1 MPNEEKLHRS
11 WRLHPS
17 LILEQIGAVE
27 HYYEEQAR
35 RGLVLES
42 VGGWFDCFVH
52 TAPCEMRY
60 RAEPALPGEREEA
73 DWDRRQFYQDAGW
86 NYLGTASDLHFFAS
100 PADSGAEEL
109 HTDPQDFAPMF
120 RRQRRMNFWY
130 SLIFSLLM
138 LAILPLVFLS
148 YLSYPPEPR
157 DWVYL
162 VGILFCLLVML
173 PGLIRDGRWLF
184 QKRWQHLPAI
194 DHRAKIPRGITLRA
208 RPLAALFTLTV
219 VLAAN
224 LLFSGSD
231 RMGFAPVSAA
241 QDGQLV
247 LTLAETDGSDLL
259 SYNYPLLD
267 RENNTFRVTFAPAG
281 YWFYES
287 DESAKTPSGAV
298 VQLSMERASC
308 RSEKMAKRVFEQML
322 DRYDW
327 MEDKTSL
334 AVPGFDEVLHWGGEP
349 GRIGWYFVRSGN
361 QAVFFYY
368 EGRMEEEDLLALLAE
383 HLADAQQ
390 TA

>member
-1 MPNEEKLHRS
+1 MPNEEKLRHS

-73 DWDRRQFYQDAGW
+73 RLGPPAVLSGCGMD
-86 NYLGTASDLHFFAS
+86 YLGTASDLHFFSS

-138 LAILPLVFLS
+138 LAILPLIF
-148 YLSYPPEPR
+148 LSYPPEPR

-184 QKRWQHLPAI
+184 QKRWQHLP
-194 DHRAKIPRGITLRA
+194 RSITGR
-208 RPLAALFTLTV
+208 RF
-219 VLAAN
+219 
-224 LLFSGSD
+224 
-231 RMGFAPVSAA
+231 
-241 QDGQLV
+241 
-247 LTLAETDGSDLL
+247 
-259 SYNYPLLD
+259 
-267 RENNTFRVTFAPAG
+267 PAG
-281 YWFYES
+281 SRCVRVRWRRCS
-287 DESAKTPSGAV
+287 PQPSSLRQTFSFRGA
-298 VQLSMERASC
+298 
-308 RSEKMAKRVFEQML
+308 
-322 DRYDW
+322 
-327 MEDKTSL
+327 
-334 AVPGFDEVLHWGGEP
+334 
-349 GRIGWYFVRSGN
+349 IGWDLRRQRGPRRSTG
-361 QAVFFYY
+361 
-368 EGRMEEEDLLALLAE
+368 
-383 HLADAQQ
+383 ADPR
-390 TA
+390 

>member
-1 MPNEEKLHRS
+1 
-11 WRLHPS
+11 
-17 LILEQIGAVE
+17 
-27 HYYEEQAR
+27 
-35 RGLVLES
+35 
-42 VGGWFDCFVH
+42 
-52 TAPCEMRY
+52 
-60 RAEPALPGEREEA
+60 
-73 DWDRRQFYQDAGW
+73 
-86 NYLGTASDLHFFAS
+86 
-100 PADSGAEEL
+100 
-109 HTDPQDFAPMF
+109 
-120 RRQRRMNFWY
+120 
-130 SLIFSLLM
+130 
-138 LAILPLVFLS
+138 
-148 YLSYPPEPR
+148 
-157 DWVYL
+157 
-162 VGILFCLLVML
+162 
-173 PGLIRDGRWLF
+173 
-184 QKRWQHLPAI
+184 
-194 DHRAKIPRGITLRA
+194 
-208 RPLAALFTLTV
+208 
-219 VLAAN
+219 
-224 LLFSGSD
+224 
-231 RMGFAPVSAA
+231 MGFVPVSAA

>member
-1 MPNEEKLHRS
+1 MKNRHAAGWCWKASADGLTALCTPRPA
-11 WRLHPS
+11 RCGIGPS
-17 LILEQIGAVE
+17 
-27 HYYEEQAR
+27 R
-35 RGLVLES
+35 RFPVKGRR
-42 VGGWFDCFVH
+42 
-52 TAPCEMRY
+52 P
-60 RAEPALPGEREEA
+60 

-86 NYLGTASDLHFFAS
+86 NYLGTASDLHFFSS

-120 RRQRRMNFWY
+120 RRQRRMNFWF

-138 LAILPLVFLS
+138 LAILPLIF
-148 YLSYPPEPR
+148 LSYPPEPR

-208 RPLAALFTLTV
+208 RPLAALFTATV
-219 VLAAN
+219 VIAAN